1 MPFYDFL
8 TIESF
13 CALCRS
19 NIMYKSANLTFREV
33 SHRVILILAAFISF
47 LHFFFFFLFLT
58 KEKSDCTLQM
68 DRSRRAATL
77 LN

>member
-13 CALCRS
+13 CASCCG
-19 NIMYKSANLTFREV
+19 NIMYKSANLTFRKV

-47 LHFFFFFLFLT
+47 PHFFLT

-68 DRSRRAATL
+68 DHSRRAATL